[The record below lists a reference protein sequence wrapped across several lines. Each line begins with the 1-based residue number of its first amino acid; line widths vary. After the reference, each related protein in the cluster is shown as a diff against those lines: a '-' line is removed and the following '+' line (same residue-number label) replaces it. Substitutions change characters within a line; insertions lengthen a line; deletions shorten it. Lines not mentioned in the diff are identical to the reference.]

1 MSTMTARQ
9 LYAIEN
15 PRFRACGALPEEF
28 FAWHRIGKFLVSSAL
43 SVNK

>member
-1 MSTMTARQ
+1 MNARQ
-9 LYAIEN
+9 THAISN

-28 FAWHRIGKFLVSSAL
+28 FSWHRIGRFLISAAL